1 MYQVWSN
8 FLNPGQIAMLGIVV
22 TFLLTFL
29 ALKHPFSFLP
39 SDHGR
44 EFAVN
49 GGLSRG
55 KLRGVGLVIVICFL
69 IGSVLFLPLGAEYV
83 IYAILLVCI
92 MLSGYLDDASETPWS
107 DYKKG
112 AIDLVISIVTVITF
126 VNYNSTTIYFGSMSL
141 TIPKVV
147 YIILG
152 SFTVANYL
160 FVAAL
165 LAYLYFNTSPSSMLM
180 GDAGSRALGFYI
192 AILAMQSRHPFLY
205 LLMAGVMIVDGGI
218 GLVKVFLLRFLKIA
232 ILKNTRTPLH
242 DHVRLKYKWSD
253 SQVVIRFVILQ
264 ILLAVVAY
272 LIVA

>member
-1 MYQVWSN
+1 MVI
-8 FLNPGQIAMLGIVV
+8 FA
-22 TFLLTFL
+22 
-29 ALKHPFSFLP
+29 FSMIFH
-39 SDHGR
+39 D
-44 EFAVN
+44 V
-49 GGLSRG
+49 
-55 KLRGVGLVIVICFL
+55 
-69 IGSVLFLPLGAEYV
+69 
-83 IYAILLVCI
+83 
-92 MLSGYLDDASETPWS
+92 
-107 DYKKG
+107 
-112 AIDLVISIVTVITF
+112 
-126 VNYNSTTIYFGSMSL
+126 
-141 TIPKVV
+141 
-147 YIILG
+147 LG

-160 FVAAL
+160 LVAAL

-264 ILLAVVAY
+264 ILLAVIAY